1 LKEKDQALTVGVALS
16 KIRAFFC
23 FHIFQEAVANT
34 LKEEGPPKVGSSSSN
49 HLREIKIILKCD
61 VDGMPTLPTEI
72 TLPEEMIPGFQ

>member
-1 LKEKDQALTVGVALS
+1 LLPYIPRGSGKH
-16 KIRAFFC
+16 F
-23 FHIFQEAVANT
+23 
-34 LKEEGPPKVGSSSSN
+34 KEEGPPKVGSSSRN